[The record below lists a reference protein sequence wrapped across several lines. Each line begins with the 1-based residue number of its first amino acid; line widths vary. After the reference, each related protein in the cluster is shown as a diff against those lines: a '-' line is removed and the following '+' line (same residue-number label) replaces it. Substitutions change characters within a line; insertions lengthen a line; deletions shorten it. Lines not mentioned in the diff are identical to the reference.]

1 MRKDKV
7 DILCIPTCIYIQ
19 VKLVIKNVILGG
31 RVPVSKCCVK
41 LNP

>member
-7 DILCIPTCIYIQ
+7 DILCIQ

-31 RVPVSKCCVK
+31 RVPVFKCCVK